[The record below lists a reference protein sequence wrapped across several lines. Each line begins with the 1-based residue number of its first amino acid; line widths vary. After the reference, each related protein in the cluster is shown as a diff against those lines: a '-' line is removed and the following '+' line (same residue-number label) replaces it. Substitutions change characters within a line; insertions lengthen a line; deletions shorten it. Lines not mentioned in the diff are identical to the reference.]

1 MNVVKLNFSIKM
13 ETNSIDLIHVESTYK
28 ISLVYK
34 CIRWRKN
41 MSCNSKQIVIV
52 MVCQCWISSNGV
64 WMLRELIH
72 MYDWGLLATIEKK
85 NSYKTSR
92 TAGYMHI
99 NRNCLIR
106 KIFGKWTK
114 NKFNSNSTLWKDGTL
129 YSNKIFYFNLVFYKY
144 FLYNSNKLLV

>member
-41 MSCNSKQIVIV
+41 MSCNSKQIVVV

-64 WMLRELIH
+64 CDVEGTDTHVRLRTFS
-72 MYDWGLLATIEKK
+72 YNWKT
-85 NSYKTSR
+85 SYKTSR

-99 NRNCLIR
+99 NRKSLIR
-106 KIFGKWTK
+106 KIFGNELRTNFTQILHCEKTAHYIQIK
-114 NKFNSNSTLWKDGTL
+114 SFIS
-129 YSNKIFYFNLVFYKY
+129 I
-144 FLYNSNKLLV
+144 

>member
-28 ISLVYK
+28 MSLVYK

-41 MSCNSKQIVIV
+41 MSCNSKQIVVV

-64 WMLRELIH
+64 CDVEGNDTHVRLGTFSYNW
-72 MYDWGLLATIEKK
+72 K

-106 KIFGKWTK
+106 KIIWK
-114 NKFNSNSTLWKDGTL
+114 NELRT
-129 YSNKIFYFNLVFYKY
+129 NLTQILHCEKTAHFIQIKS
-144 FLYNSNKLLV
+144 FISI

>member
-64 WMLRELIH
+64 CDVEGTDTHVRLMTFSYNW
-72 MYDWGLLATIEKK
+72 K

-114 NKFNSNSTLWKDGTL
+114 NKLNSNSTLWKDGTL

-144 FLYNSNKLLV
+144 FLYNSKKLLV

>member
-64 WMLRELIH
+64 CDVEGTDTHVRLRTFS
-72 MYDWGLLATIEKK
+72 YNWKK

-99 NRNCLIR
+99 NRKSLIR
-106 KIFGKWTK
+106 KIFGNELRTNFTQILHCEKTAHYIQI
-114 NKFNSNSTLWKDGTL
+114 NFFIS
-129 YSNKIFYFNLVFYKY
+129 I
-144 FLYNSNKLLV
+144 